1 MAQVTQSKEI
11 DDLKVSVTQLPA
23 GRGWRLF
30 MKLNKTLLPAITKLV
45 GSVKDWEHLDID
57 GDSLTEA
64 VGLLL
69 AEMEPE
75 KSEALIKEI
84 LELTTVDGH
93 EVVQTFDLTFQ
104 GKYLTLIKVV
114 AFSLEVNYKSFLPE
128 NGLQKIKAM
137 TKKQSVSMNS

>member
-1 MAQVTQSKEI
+1 
-11 DDLKVSVTQLPA
+11 
-23 GRGWRLF
+23 
-30 MKLNKTLLPAITKLV
+30 MKLNKTLLPAITKIV

-69 AEMEPE
+69 SEMEPE
-75 KSEALIKEI
+75 KSEALIMEI

-128 NGLQKIKAM
+128 NGLQKLKVMA
-137 TKKQSVSMNS
+137 KKQSVSLNS